1 MTPPPITLDVAR
13 SMLVCGDQ
21 EVRIPSRAGALFL
34 QALWSRSSQGL
45 GLTFDSWAHQLR
57 CLGYPAPDRT
67 GMRRLLLEMARCF
80 EALGWEGN
88 RPAVLAPLRGATVG
102 PWRLSE
108 DLCARMVMLQSD
120 EPVAMNGMARLTLT
134 DDGCHTQLRVL
145 HCFLVG
151 DDLARNGMFADA
163 AASMTKA
170 LPIPGLSPELRCVL
184 HLRKVKYLRRAGLFA
199 EARAALCQ
207 VNILVPVLGVPMRGH
222 VRAEL
227 AVQGWRLRYD
237 DVAQADQYGACKAP
251 SVSADSDFH
260 GAAVDSRLLWQQ
272 FNLWAS
278 EWRRQMEAGDLSAV
292 QVAFNHA
299 RKGYEAAIYWALV
312 SEDALNV
319 MNVAANMGYLLHLS
333 GQKKLADLSV
343 QALDWLLL
351 SQAYIER
358 FEWPEESLWDHVYL
372 AELYLSSASVRE
384 HLKAQ
389 SAYVM
394 NALTPDC
401 EAFYTHAL
409 ALGIRLGEPR
419 QLANM
424 YQLFIQYLESVGQYK
439 RAQTQAGL
447 LDSLLDQH
455 PGLREN
461 LSPAPPS
468 RRTVRARA
476 KSG

>member
-1 MTPPPITLDVAR
+1 MPYPQISLDLAR
-13 SMLVCGDQ
+13 SMLVCGNQ
-21 EVRIPSRAGALFL
+21 QVRIPSRTGALFL
-34 QALWSRSSQGL
+34 QALRSKSSQGL
-45 GLTFDSWAHQLR
+45 GLTFDGWAHQLR
-57 CLGYPAPDRT
+57 CLGHPAPDRT

-88 RPAVLAPLRGATVG
+88 RPVVLAPLRGTTVG

-108 DLCARMVMLQSD
+108 DLCERLVVLQSD
-120 EPVAMNGMARLTLT
+120 ERVVMKGMARLTLT
-134 DDGCHTQLRVL
+134 NEECAAQLRVL
-145 HCFLVG
+145 NCFLVG

-163 AASMTKA
+163 AASMAKA
-170 LPIPGLSPELRCVL
+170 LPIPELSPELRCVL
-184 HLRKVKYLRRAGLFA
+184 YLRKVKYLRRAGQFA
-199 EARAALCQ
+199 EARADLCHA
-207 VNILVPVLGVPMRGH
+207 NILAPALGVPMRGH
-222 VRAEL
+222 VQAEL

-237 DVAQADQYGACKAP
+237 DVAQADQYGAYKAP
-251 SVSADSDFH
+251 SVSVDSDFH
-260 GAAVDSRLLWQQ
+260 GAPVDSRLLWQQ

-278 EWRRQMEAGDLSAV
+278 EWRRQMEACNLSAV
-292 QVAFNHA
+292 QVAFSHA
-299 RKGYEAAIYWALV
+299 RNGYEAAIYWALV

-343 QALDWLLL
+343 QAIDWLLL

-384 HLKAQ
+384 HLKAK

-401 EAFYTHAL
+401 EGFYTHAL

-439 RAQTQAGL
+439 KAQAQACL
-447 LDSLLDQH
+447 LDALLDQH

-461 LSPAPPS
+461 LSPTP
-468 RRTVRARA
+468 RRAVRVRAA
-476 KSG
+476 KSR